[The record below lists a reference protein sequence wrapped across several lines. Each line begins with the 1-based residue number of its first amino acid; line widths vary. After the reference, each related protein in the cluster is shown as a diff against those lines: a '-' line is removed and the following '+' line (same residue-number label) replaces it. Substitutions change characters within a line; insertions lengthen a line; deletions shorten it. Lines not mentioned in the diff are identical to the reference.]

1 MVVLPALVALPAVK
15 VKLTALPDKFTVND
29 SGSVAV
35 NVMVC
40 GGLEFN
46 CAEAPETTA
55 IVNRAT
61 INNRAQFIEIDFI
74 RMSFSR
80 FLLVKHS
87 FYCTRLMLGVIA
99 YWVLLTGS
107 CSLGLA
113 HWVLLTGSCFYRVLP
128 GQSFSLRQRWR
139 ALPSDL
145 CHVFQLHTASPIKPE

>member
-87 FYCTRLMLGVIA
+87 FYCTRWRLGVIA

-113 HWVLLTGSCFYRVLP
+113 FTGSYRVNLFHCDKGGGP
-128 GQSFSLRQRWR
+128 CPPTFAMFFNCILRVLSNPNYGVAW
-139 ALPSDL
+139 A
-145 CHVFQLHTASPIKPE
+145 